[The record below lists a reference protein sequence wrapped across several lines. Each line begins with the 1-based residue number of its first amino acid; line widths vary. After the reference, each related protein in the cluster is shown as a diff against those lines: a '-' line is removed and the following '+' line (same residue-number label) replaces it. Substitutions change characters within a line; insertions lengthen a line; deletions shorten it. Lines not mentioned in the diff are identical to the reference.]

1 MNKNAIFLDDLRMSV
16 DVLNYIQN
24 KEYSEDK
31 WLVVRSYDDFVIM
44 ILALWNETIG
54 LPELISFDHDL
65 GIEHIKYYFDN
76 GGHESPPDPLKANF
90 TERTGYDCAKWLVN
104 FCIDNNAKLP
114 RYKVHSKNVSGKE
127 NILGILG
134 NFKKHQE
141 NG

>member
-1 MNKNAIFLDDLRMSV
+1 MNKNAIFLDDLRMPV
-16 DVLNYIQN
+16 DVLNYIPD
-24 KEYSEDK
+24 KEYSEEK
-31 WLVVRSYDDFVIM
+31 WLVVRSYNDFVKI

-65 GIEHIKYYFDN
+65 GIEHTQYFFDQEN
-76 GGHESPPDPLKANF
+76 HESSQNPLKPNF

-114 RYKVHSKNVSGKE
+114 RYKVHSKNVPGKE
-127 NILGILG
+127 NILGMLG